1 MKYITPTDAVDGGLM
16 LFGLT
21 ISLQDIQS
29 ILSIIIIVIDILWL
43 LGKFV
48 IKLFRYLKDGRLD
61 DEELADLENDMNN
74 IKNIRNKEGD
84 R

>member
-48 IKLFRYLKDGRLD
+48 IKFFRYIKDGKLD
-61 DEELADLENDMNN
+61 DEELADLENDMDN
-74 IKNIRNKEGD
+74 IKNIKNKEGD

>member
-48 IKLFRYLKDGRLD
+48 IKFFRYIKDGRLD
-61 DEELADLENDMNN
+61 DDELADLENDIDN
-74 IKNIRNKEGD
+74 IKNIKNKEGD